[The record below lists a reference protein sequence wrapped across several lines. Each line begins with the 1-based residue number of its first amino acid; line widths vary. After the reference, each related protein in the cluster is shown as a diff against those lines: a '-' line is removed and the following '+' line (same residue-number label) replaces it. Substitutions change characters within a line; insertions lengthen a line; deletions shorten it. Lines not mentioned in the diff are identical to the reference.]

1 MTVQNKYDKIIIAFR
16 SGGVAQWLE
25 QMIHNHRVKGSSPF
39 AATSFFKYTLYYFF
53 PYASVAQSV
62 ERRIRNAQVEGSSPS
77 AGSKGSKVYEKEGAG
92 DPKFEGPRI
101 FEKRSW
107 NYGKDRIYRCGGYI
121 R

>member
-1 MTVQNKYDKIIIAFR
+1 MSRVRVPSPPPVFLNIPCII
-16 SGGVAQWLE
+16 
-25 QMIHNHRVKGSSPF
+25 
-39 AATSFFKYTLYYFF
+39 FF